1 MGGSGSKSP
10 SAPVAPAPPP
20 PVAPA
25 PAPPIMDTDLQKS
38 EEELKAKK
46 MRELSRLQK
55 GRSATVLTS
64 GQGVLGET
72 TTENA
77 TLLGQKTKLGQ

>member
-20 PVAPA
+20 PVTAA
-25 PAPPIMDTDLQKS
+25 PAPPVLDTDLQKS
-38 EEELKAKK
+38 EEALNAKK
-46 MRELSRLQK
+46 MRTLNRLKK

-64 GQGVLGET
+64 GEGVLGQTET
-72 TTENA
+72 DNA